1 MTEKINKIIQYI
13 FIGVFSLMAVLQGF
27 AQIGSELG
35 WQAAIDIKNFVT
47 ENASFMTTF
56 LGSGLGAFLMSIM
69 GLGKANNV
77 IVTENQTTNSKVDGF
92 IIESQQESAALM
104 AQNTEIK
111 SEITTLKAENL
122 EQRKTIERVAGQMG
136 VLYNLSKYLYAEKS
150 NDPAFK
156 ENFLIMER
164 AFTAEQAKEEA
175 AKTAAFLEEKQQKQQ
190 ADVLAQ
196 KRLVISKRK

>member
-1 MTEKINKIIQYI
+1 MAEKINKAIQYI
-13 FIGVFSLMAVLQGF
+13 FIAVFSLMAVLQAF

-47 ENASFMTTF
+47 ENASYMTTF
-56 LGSGLGAFLMSIM
+56 LTSGLGAFLMTIM
-69 GLGKANNV
+69 GLKKDNNV
-77 IVTENQTTNSKVDGF
+77 IVTENQTTNSNVASF
-92 IIESQQESAALM
+92 VQESKKENEVLM
-104 AQNTEIK
+104 TQNTEIK
-111 SEITTLKAENL
+111 EEIVALKSENL

-164 AFTAEQAKEEA
+164 AFTAEQAREEA
-175 AKTAAFLEEKQQKQQ
+175 EKTATFLEEKKQKAQ

-196 KRLVISKRK
+196 KRLIISRRK